1 LTVRNLSTSPA
12 SYTIGHVSAVAAGPN
27 NVSTGTS
34 YAPTGVYDA
43 PATVSFS
50 KTVLNVAGRSE
61 ASFDVTVTANAALP
75 DRSLYGGY
83 VTLTPTGTGNG
94 TKMSVPYA

>member
-1 LTVRNLSTSPA
+1 MA
-12 SYTIGHVSAVAAGPN
+12 AAVAAGPN
-27 NVSTGTS
+27 NVGSGAS
-34 YAPTGVYDA
+34 YAPTGIFDA

-50 KTVLNVAGRSE
+50 RTVLNIAGRGE

-83 VTLTPTGTGNG
+83 VTLTPTGAG
-94 TKMSVPYA
+94 TTMITVGG